1 MTQSGILENNLLK
14 SNRKRTDTAVSLELR
29 MDNIYIWHIL
39 PKQDQSKRFDF
50 QGNESYIQMVFS
62 LDSLKDYHG
71 GNVDHVSYDLHP
83 EQNDLIFIPKNCKDF
98 STVKISAERELFGIN
113 ISTELLLKV
122 LPDKSPMLGTIKK
135 AIINQ
140 KLVFV
145 KSNNRILSIGMRQV
159 IEQIIRCMREDHYKY
174 IYYQAKVFELL
185 SLQFVQIETSVNE
198 SQLLKED
205 ELKRVYR
212 VKAILEQN
220 PENNYTLLGLAHTVG
235 TNDSTLKKH
244 FKMVFGITVF
254 DYLNAYRMEM
264 AKKILLEQDSKV
276 AVIAGQFGYKHAT
289 HFSAA
294 FKKYFGYP
302 PTKLKITG
310 S

>member
-14 SNRKRTDTAVSLELR
+14 SNRKRTDTAASLELR

-50 QGNESYIQMVFS
+50 QGNDSYIQMVFS
-62 LDSLKDYHG
+62 LDSLKDYHKG
-71 GNVDHVSYDLHP
+71 DGDDVTYNLHP
-83 EQNDLIFIPKNCKDF
+83 EQNDLLIIPKNCKDF
-98 STVKISAERELFGIN
+98 STVKISEERELFGIN
-113 ISTELLLKV
+113 IGIDLLLKV
-122 LPDKSPMLGTIKK
+122 LPDKSPILKTIKK
-135 AIINQ
+135 AILNQ
-140 KLVFV
+140 KLVIV
-145 KSNNRILSIGMRQV
+145 KSNNRSLSIVMRQI
-159 IEQIIRCMREDHYKY
+159 IEQIMRCMRNDCYKY

-185 SLQFVQIETSVNE
+185 SLQLAQIENLVNE
-198 SQLLKED
+198 SLLLKED

-212 VKAILEQN
+212 VKAILEEN

-254 DYLNAYRMEM
+254 GYLNAYRMEM
-264 AKKILLEQDSKV
+264 AKKMLLEQDSKV

-302 PTKLKITG
+302 PTKLKVLQA
-310 S
+310 